1 MPTIDKK
8 PSIPTNMNLA
18 IGGLR
23 EAFLSLDNISNAYP
37 KINPRLIAECREMM
51 TFTALKMREV
61 IDTMNVLDSQGKVKY
76 AGCKECGGWADYHR
90 ETCPLFRKKAGE

>member
-8 PSIPTNMNLA
+8 PSIPTIMNLS

-23 EAFLSLDNISNAYP
+23 EAFLSLDNVSEAYP
-37 KINPRLIAECREMM
+37 KISPILIAECREMM

-61 IDTMNVLDSQGKVKY
+61 IDTMNVLDSQKKVRY
-76 AGCKECGGWADYHR
+76 AGCRECGGWMGYHR
-90 ETCPLFRKKAGE
+90 ETCPLFAKEAGK